1 MHLKSKAQPR
11 KKCSSGVF
19 IQEEPALQ
27 SGKHLKNNQKLTL
40 KPSKNIQKPLLQ
52 NTKCRLEIPQK
63 SKLQNS
69 VLLPKHEALPK
80 SKLLEQPAAYR
91 QPKKSVRS
99 KDVFTRL
106 YLNLYSQKSRH
117 NRMVINSI
125 REARM
130 RELWESRMRLMEDEH
145 GMKLERDSVTLVG
158 DDRGTSKP
166 NSHRESMQE
175 RSDGSSR
182 LSRSDPLFRALEF
195 SSNVKGFS
203 VTSGSADSNKD
214 SSYDSASGQGKEG
227 LPRLSQVTTC
237 CFSQMCKELSDDVR
251 TDPNSSASNYH
262 SEMYADSSRNH
273 KRGSFA
279 EDFQPHS
286 STQTIQH
293 TILSLVDQRTGQL
306 IHMPCLDDRDLKIRH
321 ELSSL
326 VPTRNLVQDMDV
338 ETEDETVV
346 VAQRIGYATLLEAVI
361 MYQTGGAFVPG
372 FYC

>member
-1 MHLKSKAQPR
+1 MHLKTKAQPR
-11 KKCSSGVF
+11 KKAASGVF
-19 IQEEPALQ
+19 IQEEATLQ
-27 SGKHLKNNQKLTL
+27 SGKNLKNSQKLAL
-40 KPSKNIQKPLLQ
+40 KISKDIQKPLLQ
-52 NTKCRLEIPQK
+52 NTKSRLENPQK

-69 VLLPKHEALPK
+69 VLLPKHEALQK
-80 SKLLEQPAAYR
+80 SKLLDQPAAYQ

-130 RELWESRMRLMEDEH
+130 RELWESRLRLMEDEN
-145 GMKLERDSVTLVG
+145 GMRLERDSVTLVG
-158 DDRGTSKP
+158 DERRTSKP
-166 NSHRESMQE
+166 TSHRESIQE
-175 RSDGSSR
+175 RSDASSR

-214 SSYDSASGQGKEG
+214 SSYDSASGQEKEG
-227 LPRLSQVTTC
+227 PSRPSQVTTC
-237 CFSQMCKELSDDVR
+237 CFSQMCKELSNDIR
-251 TDPNSSASNYH
+251 TDPNTSVSNYH
-262 SEMYADSSRNH
+262 SDTYSDSSRNH
-273 KRGSFA
+273 KRGRFA
-279 EDFQPHS
+279 EDFEPNS
-286 STQTIQH
+286 IPQTIQH

-306 IHMPCLDDRDLKIRH
+306 VHMPCLDDRDLKIKH
-321 ELSSL
+321 EVSSL

-346 VAQRIGYATLLEAVI
+346 VAQRNGYATLVEAVI